1 MAFSTPRRLQAI
13 AAAVTLSMA
22 GWAAAQTAEAP
33 PPPSPAHAE
42 GAAPKPAP
50 KHHGHTHKK
59 SDHRAKHHHHK
70 KGDPAVREAAAAR
83 QAQRQ
88 GQLDGR
94 QGETQFERNA
104 LARCEVFK
112 TDLDRQACVE
122 RVRNGQVS
130 GSVEGGGTITEYV
143 QKVQVNP

>member
-1 MAFSTPRRLQAI
+1 MAFNTPRRLQAI

-22 GWAAAQTAEAP
+22 GWAAAQTADAP
-33 PPPSPAHAE
+33 PPPPEPAQ
-42 GAAPKPAP
+42 AAPKPAP
-50 KHHGHTHKK
+50 KAHKHNHKK
-59 SDHRAKHHHHK
+59 AEHRAKHHQH
-70 KGDPAVREAAAAR
+70 KGDPAARESAAAR

-94 QGETQFERNA
+94 QGENQFERNA

-112 TDLDRQACVE
+112 TDLDRHACVE
-122 RVRNGQVS
+122 RVRSGQVS